1 KNITAE
7 PSLSNW
13 TPGYVDY
20 GENTEHNCLILVE
33 LKALAAVCMAISL
46 CGLVGN
52 SLVVCFLG
60 FHVKHNPFT
69 IYVTNLAVLDFC
81 MLLLFLLLMLAVLS
95 FSAFCRHDSISLYLD
110 FVFAAV
116 ILCQYIHINSLAFLT
131 AMSVQQCLDV
141 L

>member
-52 SLVVCFLG
+52 GLVLWFLDFHGNRSLVS
-60 FHVKHNPFT
+60 HY
-69 IYVTNLAVLDFC
+69 IANLAVVDFT
-81 MLLLFLLLMLAVLS
+81 LLLVFLLLMLAVLS
-95 FSAFCRHDSISLYLD
+95 FSTFCLSDLISSYLN
-110 FVFAAV
+110 FVFSSAIV
-116 ILCQYIHINSLAFLT
+116 CQFFDLNSLGFLA
-131 AMSVQQCLDV
+131 AMSVDQCLA
-141 L
+141 LF